1 MGFFKAFGIACGLVL
16 GGFAAIITISIIIA
30 LLAS

>member
-16 GGFAAIITISIIIA
+16 GGFAAIIVIIIAAA